1 MQNMIQKKLKG
12 LGVESIDVITKRQYD
27 YLVIAIESVDIANQI
42 REMLVE
48 MGVDDSKIIQ
58 NEETANGMHR

>member
-1 MQNMIQKKLKG
+1 M
-12 LGVESIDVITKRQYD
+12 
-27 YLVIAIESVDIANQI
+27 DIANQI